1 MIEIRKSHDRGI
13 NDWGWLYSR
22 NTFSVGSYYD
32 PQHMGFSSLRVVND
46 DTVAPGQGFAMH
58 SHKNM
63 EILSL
68 VLEGV
73 IEHKDNQGNV
83 KRLVEGEYQLMS
95 AGKGISHSEYNGL
108 ESSPLRFMQIWI
120 EPNQSGGKPSYQ
132 QQAFGSDSGI
142 TPIVTPT
149 GENHTLKIKQDATM
163 YQLILEPGE
172 HISLPLS
179 TERRGFVHVLS
190 GHLTLNEQGIGAGDG
205 AKVSSEANLSFT
217 NPSGEK
223 ATALVFDLP

>member
-1 MIEIRKSHDRGI
+1 MIEIRKSQDRGT

-32 PQHMGFSSLRVVND
+32 PKHMGFSSLRVVND
-46 DTVAPGQGFAMH
+46 DTVAPGQGFATH

-73 IEHKDNQGNV
+73 IEHKDNQGNI

-132 QQAFGSDSGI
+132 QQAFGSGSGL

-149 GENHTLKIKQDATM
+149 GENRTLKIKQDATM
-163 YQLILEPGE
+163 YQLILEPNE
-172 HISLPLS
+172 SITVPLS
-179 TERRGFVHVLS
+179 KERHGFIHLIS
-190 GHLTLNEQGIGAGDG
+190 GTMQVNNIQVNEGDG
-205 AKVSSEANLSFT
+205 IKISFETNLSI
-217 NPSGEK
+217 NNNGHQRV
-223 ATALVFDLP
+223 TALFFDLP

>member
-1 MIEIRKSHDRGI
+1 MIEIRKSQDRGI

-22 NTFSVGSYYD
+22 NTFSVGNYYD
-32 PQHMGFSSLRVVND
+32 PAHMGFSSLRVVND
-46 DTVAPGQGFAMH
+46 DIIAPGQGFATH

-73 IEHKDNQGNV
+73 IEHKDNQGNI

-108 ESSPLRFMQIWI
+108 ESNPLRFMQIWI
-120 EPNQSGGKPSYQ
+120 EPSQSGGKPSYQ
-132 QQAFGSDSGI
+132 QQAFGSDSGL

-163 YQLILEPGE
+163 YQLILEPGAS
-172 HISLPLS
+172 INLPL
-179 TERRGFVHVLS
+179 TKARHGFVHNLF
-190 GHLTLNEQGIGAGDG
+190 GKLNLNQLEINAGDG
-205 AKVSSEANLSFT
+205 AKVSDEDNLMFT
-217 NPSGEK
+217 NQSDGK
-223 ATALVFDLP
+223 VTALVFDLP

>member
-1 MIEIRKSHDRGI
+1 MIEIRRSQGRGV

-22 NTFSVGSYYD
+22 NTFSVGNYYD
-32 PQHMGFSSLRVVND
+32 PQHMGFSSLRVFND
-46 DTVAPGQGFAMH
+46 DVVAPGKGFATH

-63 EILSL
+63 EIISL

-73 IEHKDNQGNV
+73 IEHEDNQGNI

-108 ESSPLRFMQIWI
+108 QSDSLRFMQIWI
-120 EPNQSGGKPSYQ
+120 EPSELGGKPSYQ
-132 QQAFGSDSGI
+132 QQAFDNTSGL

-149 GENHTLKIKQDATM
+149 GENGTLRIKQDATM
-163 YQLILEPGE
+163 YQLIVEPGE

-179 TERRGFVHVLS
+179 RERRGFVHVLS
-190 GHLTLNEQGIGAGDG
+190 GQLTLNEQGIGAGDG